1 MAEHLI
7 IKGETKEELY
17 ATLLPQ
23 LKSLVEGESDI
34 IANMANISACIM
46 DTFHFWWVG
55 FYRVIDE
62 NLVLGPFQG
71 HLACTRIKRGKGV
84 CGTAWDKAETI
95 VVEYVEKLTDV
106 NLVYLKDVSN
116 EVTNS
121 SALYLQL
128 ENDKVKKVQIV
139 DYSSPSLS
147 NSLIKSK
154 ILINCYT
161 NGDIVKL
168 DNLNKKNLDEFIGID
183 SNDMEKIVGDKKVSY
198 DAYLLDN
205 KYINVYKLDEGNKLL
220 AIFVK
225 NNKIS
230 QIKVLSN
237 KDEVLST
244 IKNITLNK

>member
-1 MAEHLI
+1 MNIKKSLSALI
-7 IKGETKEELY
+7 ILTMIFTGCSSYQVKEE
-17 ATLLPQ
+17 AVSLP
-23 LKSLVEGESDI
+23 
-34 IANMANISACIM
+34 
-46 DTFHFWWVG
+46 
-55 FYRVIDE
+55 
-62 NLVLGPFQG
+62 
-71 HLACTRIKRGKGV
+71 
-84 CGTAWDKAETI
+84 DKATKQKTMTKVQNNINEIIGKDYEYVLSNLGEPNATAYWI
-95 VVEYVEKLTDV
+95 DKSKINDIENVEDVEKLTDV

>member
-1 MAEHLI
+1 MNIKKSLSTLI
-7 IKGETKEELY
+7 ILTIFFTGCSNYQVSQDSTTLPDEATKQRTMTKVQNDINEIIDKDYKYILSNLGEPN
-17 ATLLPQ
+17 ATAYWID
-23 LKSLVEGESDI
+23 KSKINDIENVED
-34 IANMANISACIM
+34 
-46 DTFHFWWVG
+46 
-55 FYRVIDE
+55 
-62 NLVLGPFQG
+62 
-71 HLACTRIKRGKGV
+71 
-84 CGTAWDKAETI
+84 
-95 VVEYVEKLTDV
+95 VEKLTDV

>member
-1 MAEHLI
+1 MNIKKSLSTLI
-7 IKGETKEELY
+7 ILTMLCTGCSTYQVKNSSVSLPNEATKQKTMTKVQNDINEIIDKEYEYVMSNLGEPN
-17 ATLLPQ
+17 ATAYWID
-23 LKSLVEGESDI
+23 KSKINDIENVED
-34 IANMANISACIM
+34 
-46 DTFHFWWVG
+46 
-55 FYRVIDE
+55 
-62 NLVLGPFQG
+62 
-71 HLACTRIKRGKGV
+71 
-84 CGTAWDKAETI
+84 
-95 VVEYVEKLTDV
+95 VEKLTDV

>member
-1 MAEHLI
+1 M
-7 IKGETKEELY
+7 
-17 ATLLPQ
+17 
-23 LKSLVEGESDI
+23 
-34 IANMANISACIM
+34 
-46 DTFHFWWVG
+46 
-55 FYRVIDE
+55 
-62 NLVLGPFQG
+62 
-71 HLACTRIKRGKGV
+71 
-84 CGTAWDKAETI
+84 
-95 VVEYVEKLTDV
+95 

>member
-1 MAEHLI
+1 MNIKKSLSTLI
-7 IKGETKEELY
+7 ILTIFFTGCSNYQVSKDSTTLPDEATKQRTMTKVQNDINEIIDKDYKYILSNLGEPN
-17 ATLLPQ
+17 ATAYWID
-23 LKSLVEGESDI
+23 KSKINDI
-34 IANMANISACIM
+34 
-46 DTFHFWWVG
+46 
-55 FYRVIDE
+55 E
-62 NLVLGPFQG
+62 N
-71 HLACTRIKRGKGV
+71 
-84 CGTAWDKAETI
+84 
-95 VVEYVEKLTDV
+95 VEYVEKLTDV

-183 SNDMEKIVGDKKVSY
+183 SNDMEKIVGDNKVSY
-198 DAYLLDN
+198 DAYLFDN
-205 KYINVYKLDEGNKLL
+205 KSINVYKLDEDNKLL
-220 AIFVK
+220 AIFTE
-225 NNKIS
+225 NNKVS
-230 QIKVLSN
+230 QIQVLSN
-237 KDEVLST
+237 QDEVLST

>member
-1 MAEHLI
+1 MNIKKSLSTLI
-7 IKGETKEELY
+7 ILTMLCTGCSTYQVKNRSVSLPNEATKQKTMTKVQNDINEIIDKEYEYVMSNLGEPN
-17 ATLLPQ
+17 ATAYWID
-23 LKSLVEGESDI
+23 KSKINDIENVED
-34 IANMANISACIM
+34 
-46 DTFHFWWVG
+46 
-55 FYRVIDE
+55 
-62 NLVLGPFQG
+62 
-71 HLACTRIKRGKGV
+71 
-84 CGTAWDKAETI
+84 
-95 VVEYVEKLTDV
+95 VEKLTDV

>member
-1 MAEHLI
+1 MNIKKSLSTLI
-7 IKGETKEELY
+7 ILTIFFTGCSNYQVSKDSTTLPDEATKQRTMTKVQNDINEIIDKDYKYILSNLGEPN
-17 ATLLPQ
+17 ATAYWID
-23 LKSLVEGESDI
+23 KSKINDIENVED
-34 IANMANISACIM
+34 
-46 DTFHFWWVG
+46 
-55 FYRVIDE
+55 
-62 NLVLGPFQG
+62 
-71 HLACTRIKRGKGV
+71 
-84 CGTAWDKAETI
+84 
-95 VVEYVEKLTDV
+95 VEKLTDV

-183 SNDMEKIVGDKKVSY
+183 SNDMEKIVGEKKVSY

>member
-1 MAEHLI
+1 MNIKKSLSTLI
-7 IKGETKEELY
+7 ILTIFFTGCSNYQVRKDSTTLPDEATKQRTMTKVQNDINEIIDKDYKYILSNLGEPN
-17 ATLLPQ
+17 ATAYWID
-23 LKSLVEGESDI
+23 KSKINDIENVED
-34 IANMANISACIM
+34 
-46 DTFHFWWVG
+46 
-55 FYRVIDE
+55 
-62 NLVLGPFQG
+62 
-71 HLACTRIKRGKGV
+71 
-84 CGTAWDKAETI
+84 
-95 VVEYVEKLTDV
+95 VEKLTDV